1 MDRKDKIEQNRY
13 KWISR
18 KDKMDIIDN
27 NLVIAKKDL
36 KLMGSGKRKELK
48 LSKTQSCMH
57 MTKQCT
63 HIPQSMFP
71 HT

>member
-1 MDRKDKIEQNRY
+1 MDRKWIERTKLNKIDT
-13 KWISR
+13 

>member
-27 NLVIAKKDL
+27 YPVVAKTNL
-36 KLMGSGKRKELK
+36 KLMRSGKRKELK

-57 MTKQCT
+57 IFLNKVFVII
-63 HIPQSMFP
+63 HL
-71 HT
+71 